1 MKKLLSVLLVLTLV
15 LCTAAASAATFTPG
29 EYEGAAQGFGGVAI
43 GDAFKPQERAAL
55 VHAPAGGSHG
65 AKRTGTEPQPEGP
78 VEKFGG
84 FGVPVEAEFAADTVR
99 SGDDA
104 HEDMGGSHG
113 YS

>member
-1 MKKLLSVLLVLTLV
+1 MKKIVICLLAVSLLLSLTMGACAQEV
-15 LCTAAASAATFTPG
+15 FT
-29 EYEGAAQGFGGVAI
+29 GAAQGFGGVAI

-55 VHAPAGGSHG
+55 VHAPAVGSHG